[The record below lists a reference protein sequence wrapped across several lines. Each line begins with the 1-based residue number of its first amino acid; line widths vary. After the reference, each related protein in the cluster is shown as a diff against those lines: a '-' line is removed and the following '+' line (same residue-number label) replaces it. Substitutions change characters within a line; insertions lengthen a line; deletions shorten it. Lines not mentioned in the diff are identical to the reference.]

1 MNGNKM
7 FYFEKWG
14 LVLTWL
20 SFSMCATSRGKR
32 WARAESFSVLT
43 CLTRERSN
51 TSPSYAMGKTE
62 VSLTDVLH
70 SADITAASRRL
81 LDVRKFASWMSWRS
95 TWRSTLRSVEPLL
108 HLTGLWVCLIPA
120 NWWMYCSEIWKRKYM
135 EVVPLFLRESLW
147 FSVPLEIFYS
157 SNSSA
162 LNLSRGSFAVWAGNW
177 KRFSWKSISVKESL

>member
-1 MNGNKM
+1 MNSNKM

-14 LVLTWL
+14 KLVLTWL

-43 CLTRERSN
+43 CLTMERSN

-95 TWRSTLRSVEPLL
+95 TWRSMLWSAEPRL
-108 HLTGLWVCLIPA
+108 HLTGPWMHCNDECIAQKCEKEIYGGCASFSERISLI
-120 NWWMYCSEIWKRKYM
+120 
-135 EVVPLFLRESLW
+135 
-147 FSVPLEIFYS
+147 
-157 SNSSA
+157 
-162 LNLSRGSFAVWAGNW
+162 
-177 KRFSWKSISVKESL
+177 

>member
-14 LVLTWL
+14 TLVLTWL

-70 SADITAASRRL
+70 NADITAASRRL

-95 TWRSTLRSVEPLL
+95 TWRSTLWSVQPLL
-108 HLTGLWVCLIPA
+108 HLTVSDTSKVMNVLLR
-120 NWWMYCSEIWKRKYM
+120 NLKEYM
-135 EVVPLFLRESLW
+135 EAVPLFLRESLW
-147 FSVPLEIFYS
+147 FSVPLEIF
-157 SNSSA
+157 
-162 LNLSRGSFAVWAGNW
+162 
-177 KRFSWKSISVKESL
+177 